1 MWQKYDIK
9 LVILTHYILCQE
21 LNCRSDN
28 MSQLMRQ
35 FVI

>member
-1 MWQKYDIK
+1 MWQKYDTE
-9 LVILTHYILCQE
+9 LVKMSHYILCQE
-21 LNCRSDN
+21 LNCRSDK